1 LAKEIPYVPRKPLD
15 TSSMMV
21 ESFKDVQTD
30 KKIDMI
36 VRKTEK
42 VIETAEKQLRD
53 DDIIHTHVR
62 GKALELKQSLEI
74 GNDI

>member
-1 LAKEIPYVPRKPLD
+1 MPRKPLD